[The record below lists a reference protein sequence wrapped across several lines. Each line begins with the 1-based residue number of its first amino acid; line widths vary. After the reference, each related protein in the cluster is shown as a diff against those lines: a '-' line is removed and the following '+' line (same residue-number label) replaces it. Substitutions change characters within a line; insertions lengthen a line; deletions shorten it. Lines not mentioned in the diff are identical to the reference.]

1 VVEPRGENVRW
12 LAIVV
17 AVLGLALV
25 GVGCGGDDDSS
36 ASGDTTEITDTTTT
50 DETITEDT
58 TTDDDDDDL
67 SGLASED
74 CLELAAASAGLGQAF
89 ATPGSDFEGEDA
101 FRELADDVP
110 DEIRDDWQILADAYS
125 DYAEALAD
133 IDLSAGETPDAETL
147 QEIQQAIASIDQAS
161 VTEASNNIA
170 AWAQQNC
177 PSG

>member
-1 VVEPRGENVRW
+1 

-36 ASGDTTEITDTTTT
+36 ASGDTTELTDTTTT
-50 DETITEDT
+50 DETTTEDT
-58 TTDDDDDDL
+58 TTDDDDL